1 LAPSQLSS
9 GYNARAAG
17 VAADGR
23 RRIQG
28 PHSARLVC
36 QRGEGARFSGF
47 LSARSAGSW
56 GMTTGPQKIT
66 LAEMR
71 LRRAWPADLLQRLPL
86 LPLDGDQRRFAP
98 RARPP
103 CSTSATTAPTEW
115 PGSPRCVHWN
125 NGGRPIRA
133 TCGSQKVGLT
143 IRILPAASPPPV
155 IDVTSQRAQSPPHTR
170 WRAWTA

>member
-1 LAPSQLSS
+1 M
-9 GYNARAAG
+9 
-17 VAADGR
+17 
-23 RRIQG
+23 
-28 PHSARLVC
+28 
-36 QRGEGARFSGF
+36 
-47 LSARSAGSW
+47 

-125 NGGRPIRA
+125 NGGRPIPA

-143 IRILPAASPPPV
+143 IRILPAPSPPPV
-155 IDVTSQRAQSPPHTR
+155 IDVTSQRAQSPPTHEVESVDGIGCVGMDPGCVK
-170 WRAWTA
+170 WLHIALDVRA